1 MNKESIKK
9 IAQWLGNLL
18 LTVVFVLCL
27 AFLGLKAFG
36 IQSNVVMSGSMEP
49 TIPTGSVV
57 FVDEKYGY
65 DKLRINDIAVFQT
78 GNTGSDG
85 SSMKVIH
92 RIIEKRPEGFVTK
105 GDNNEASDGVTVT
118 RDTFEGKEV
127 FHIPYIGYGIKL
139 MDQYHLNIIII
150 GLVFCYFLYQFV
162 FTFLIRADEDEE

>member
-1 MNKESIKK
+1 MNKDGFKK
-9 IAQWLGNLL
+9 TAQLIGNFI

-57 FVDEKYGY
+57 FVDEKYDY
-65 DKLRINDIAVFQT
+65 DKLKINDIAVFQA
-78 GNTGSDG
+78 GNNTSDG

-92 RIIEKRPEGFVTK
+92 RIIEKRDEGFVTK
-105 GDNNEASDGVTVT
+105 GDNNDVSDGVTVT
-118 RDTFEGKEV
+118 KQTFQGKEV

-139 MDQYHLNIIII
+139 MNQYHLNIIII
-150 GLVFCYFLYQFV
+150 GLVFCYILYQFV

>member
-1 MNKESIKK
+1 MNNVHFKKAIKW
-9 IAQWLGNLL
+9 IGNVL
-18 LTVVFVLCL
+18 LTIVFVVCL

-57 FVDEKYGY
+57 FVNEKYDY
-65 DKLRINDIAVFQT
+65 DKLKINDIAVFQA
-78 GNTGSDG
+78 GNNTSDG

-92 RIIEKRPEGFVTK
+92 RIIEKRDEGFVTK
-105 GDNNEASDGVTVT
+105 GDNNDVSDGVTVT
-118 RDTFEGKEV
+118 KQTFEGKEV

-139 MDQYHLNIIII
+139 MNQYHLNIIII
-150 GLVFCYFLYQFV
+150 GLVFCYILYQFV